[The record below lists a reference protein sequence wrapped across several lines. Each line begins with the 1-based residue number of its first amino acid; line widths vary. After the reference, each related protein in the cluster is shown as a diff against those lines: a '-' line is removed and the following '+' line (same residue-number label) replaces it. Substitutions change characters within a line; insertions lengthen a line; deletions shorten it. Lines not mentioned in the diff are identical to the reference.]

1 MSKASGALG
10 AVGKV
15 ITYILVVLLVLGIAG
30 GIAYF
35 ALRSQGVTYYVEYG
49 GEVYL
54 ANGDGGNI
62 TLWTGET
69 HEFSVKSLTG
79 GEVNFDVKVVSNSS
93 NNFTFTCNGKVYQ
106 FVSTEEKNN
115 DYSEIFG
122 LQKSAGG
129 FSLSFPDGFTV
140 EQAIKEKFGGDIT
153 LIDELSD
160 STAYF
165 VVTVSVGK
173 SSVDLSFVFGG
184 QADISSSGI
193 VISPPQIVF

>member
-1 MSKASGALG
+1 MSKANGALG

-62 TLWTGET
+62 TLRTGET
-69 HEFSVKSLTG
+69 HEFSVKSLTS

-93 NNFTFTCNGKVYQ
+93 NNFTFTCNGKVFQ

-140 EQAIKEKFGGDIT
+140 EQAIEEKFGGEV
-153 LIDELSD
+153 LFDEELESVK
-160 STAYF
+160 AYF
-165 VVTVSVGK
+165 VITVTADESVVNLWFTFD
-173 SSVDLSFVFGG
+173 VDVE
-184 QADISSSGI
+184 GI
-193 VISPPQIVF
+193 MLNPPQIVF

>member
-1 MSKASGALG
+1 MSKANGALG

-62 TLWTGET
+62 TLRTGET

-79 GEVNFDVKVVSNSS
+79 GEVNYDVKVVSNSA
-93 NNFTFTCNGKVYQ
+93 NNFTFVYDGKPQ
-106 FVSTEEKNN
+106 SFCGTDEDLN
-115 DYSEIFG
+115 DYSDIFS
-122 LQKSAGG
+122 LEKAADG

-140 EQAIKEKFGGDIT
+140 EQAVEEKFGGEVLFDK
-153 LIDELSD
+153 ELQSD
-160 STAYF
+160 KAYF
-165 VVTVSVGK
+165 VISVVADE
-173 SSVDLSFVFGG
+173 SSVDLWFVFGAKVTG
-184 QADISSSGI
+184 VTLD
-193 VISPPQIVF
+193 PPQIVF

>member
-1 MSKASGALG
+1 MSKSNGALG

-15 ITYILVVLLVLGIAG
+15 VTYILVVLLVLGIAG

-62 TLWTGET
+62 TLRTGET

-79 GEVNFDVKVVSNSS
+79 GEVNYDVKVVSNSA
-93 NNFTFTCNGKVYQ
+93 NNFTFVCDGKPQ
-106 FVSTEEKNN
+106 SFCCTDEELN

-122 LQKSAGG
+122 LQKNADG

-140 EQAIKEKFGGDIT
+140 EQAVEEKFGGEV
-153 LIDELSD
+153 LFDEELQSD
-160 STAYF
+160 KAYF
-165 VVTVSVGK
+165 VISVVADE
-173 SSVDLSFVFGG
+173 SSVDLWFVFGAKVTG
-184 QADISSSGI
+184 VTLD
-193 VISPPQIVF
+193 PPQIVF

>member
-1 MSKASGALG
+1 MSKANGALG

-62 TLWTGET
+62 TLRTGET

-79 GEVNFDVKVVSNSS
+79 GEVNYDVKVVSNSA
-93 NNFTFTCNGKVYQ
+93 NNFTFVCDGKPQ
-106 FVSTEEKNN
+106 SFCGTDEDLN
-115 DYSEIFG
+115 DYSDIFS
-122 LQKSAGG
+122 LEKAAGG

-140 EQAIKEKFGGDIT
+140 EQAIEEKFGGEVLFDEELQSVKAYFVITVTADESVVNLWFTFDVDVEGIT
-153 LIDELSD
+153 LI
-160 STAYF
+160 
-165 VVTVSVGK
+165 
-173 SSVDLSFVFGG
+173 
-184 QADISSSGI
+184 
-193 VISPPQIVF
+193 PPQIVF